1 MPIYEYECL
10 SCGERFDEM
19 QKLSDPPVAACR
31 LCKGKVRK
39 LLGTPALQFK
49 GSGWYI
55 TDYAGKNAS
64 SHKEGAAKEAGNGSV
79 DSKSETPAVAKP
91 EKSEKPEK
99 NNASSCACSSGK
111 CGAQPK

>member
-1 MPIYEYECL
+1 MKEVLVLPIYEYECM

-19 QKLSDPPVAACR
+19 QKLSDPPLTECK

-55 TDYAGKNAS
+55 TDYAGKNA
-64 SHKEGAAKEAGNGSV
+64 ANNGSASK
-79 DSKSETPAVAKP
+79 DSAKDAAASDKP
-91 EKSEKPEK
+91 EAKAEKP
-99 NNASSCACSSGK
+99 AAAPSCSCSGNSCGNSGK
-111 CGAQPK
+111 